1 MSRAAHTPRKA
12 SAMTSPKPSA
22 RNKPAAESHLFTFE
36 HDGKTYTF
44 EEDFSKVRSPRW
56 LRANR
61 RRDELDLAFTILEEI
76 AGEEAL
82 EAIDDM
88 TEEEFIALAKRLN
101 REMGASLGN

>member
-1 MSRAAHTPRKA
+1 
-12 SAMTSPKPSA
+12 MT
-22 RNKPAAESHLFTFE
+22 NKPFTFE
-36 HDGKTYTF
+36 HDGRTYTF
-44 EEDFSKVRSPRW
+44 EHGFEKVRTPRW

-88 TEEEFIALAKRLN
+88 DEDEFKALMDRMNKEL
-101 REMGASLGN
+101 GASLGE